1 MSDIMPY
8 HTLNGIR
15 VIDASTG
22 IAGPYAGKML
32 ADYGADVI
40 KLELPAAPD
49 YSRQAGAFPDGMPHP
64 EKSALFLHLNAGK
77 RGITLDISTPDG
89 RRIFA
94 ELAAQCDVVLESF
107 RPGQMAEWGVGY
119 HDLRDVR
126 RDIVMTSVTPYG
138 QTGPHKDYEFTELT
152 IFAAGG
158 AMHREGLPDRE
169 PLRYGA
175 EIAQYFSGTT
185 AAAATM
191 IALFGVAMHGEGEW
205 IDISMQECFAGH
217 PHQVGRRT
225 PWIYGNEPDP
235 RKPPRLAAA
244 GMREPYAVGSF
255 RCKDGYVSFLP
266 LGSRMWPQLAR
277 MIDRPDLISDA
288 RFAAADDRTERREEL
303 EAIFQAW
310 FDERSRMEVFA
321 AGQREGLPCAPIME
335 TGEALEN
342 EHFRERDYFVDL
354 MHPDAG
360 SLTYTGMP
368 FRLSDMPATLNTPAP
383 RLGEHNAE
391 IYGDLLNIT
400 ASELAELRAKGV
412 V

>member
-1 MSDIMPY
+1 MPY
-8 HTLNGIR
+8 QTLNNIR
-15 VIDASTG
+15 IIDASTG

-32 ADYGADVI
+32 ADYGADVM

-49 YSRQAGAFPDGMPHP
+49 HSRDAGAFLDGIPHP
-64 EKSALFLHLNAGK
+64 EKSALYLHLNAGK
-77 RGITLDISTPDG
+77 RGITLDPSNEEG
-89 RRIFA
+89 RRMFT

-107 RPGQMAEWGVGY
+107 RPGQMAEWGAGY
-119 HDLRDVR
+119 HNLRDVR
-126 RDIVMTSVTPYG
+126 SDIVMTSVTPYG
-138 QTGPHKDYEFTELT
+138 QTGPHKDYEFAELT

-205 IDISMQECFAGH
+205 IDISMQECMAGH

-244 GMREPYAVGSF
+244 GMREPYAVGTF

-277 MIDRPDLISDA
+277 MIDRADLINDPRYAS
-288 RFAAADDRTERREEL
+288 ADDRTERRLEL

-310 FDERSRMEVFA
+310 FDDHTRMEVFA
-321 AGQREGLPCAPIME
+321 AGQREMLPCAPIME
-335 TGEALEN
+335 TSEALEN
-342 EHFRERDYFVDL
+342 PHFRERDYFVDL

-360 SLTYTGMP
+360 SLTYTGLP
-368 FRLSDMPATLNTPAP
+368 FRLSDTPVEPNTPAP
-383 RLGEHNAE
+383 RLGEHNGE
-391 IYGDLLNIT
+391 IYAELLNIS

>member
-1 MSDIMPY
+1 MPY
-8 HTLNGIR
+8 QTLTNIR

-40 KLELPAAPD
+40 KLELPHSPD
-49 YSRQAGAFPDGMPHP
+49 FSRDAGAFPNGVPHS
-64 EKSALFLHLNAGK
+64 EKSALYLHLNAGK
-77 RGITLDISTPDG
+77 RGVTLDPSTPEG
-89 RRIFA
+89 KRMFA

-107 RPGQMAEWGVGY
+107 RPGQMAEWGIGY
-119 HDLRDVR
+119 DTLRQGHDDL
-126 RDIVMTSVTPYG
+126 VMTSVTPYG
-138 QTGPHKDYEFTELT
+138 QSGPHKDYEYTELT
-152 IFAAGG
+152 IFASGG

-205 IDISMQECFAGH
+205 IDISMQECMAGH

-277 MIDRPDLISDA
+277 MIDRADMINDP
-288 RFAAADDRTERREEL
+288 RFASADDRTERREEL
-303 EAIFQAW
+303 ETMFQAW
-310 FDERSRMEVFA
+310 FNEHTRMEVFA
-321 AGQREGLPCAPIME
+321 AGQREMLPCAPIME
-335 TGEALEN
+335 SYEALEN
-342 EHFRERDYFVDL
+342 PHFRERSYFVDL
-354 MHPDAG
+354 MHPEAG
-360 SLTYTGMP
+360 SLTYTGLP
-368 FRLSDMPATLNTPAP
+368 FRLSDTDATSNRPAP

-391 IYGDLLNIT
+391 IYGGLLNI
-400 ASELAELRAKGV
+400 AAPELAELRAKGV